1 MVKLCWPFGLCHFG
15 TATPDSISYVCQY
28 IDKKFTGDLAKI
40 EYEDKGRAPV
50 FRVSSLGIG
59 RKFLEDNKE
68 QLVHMGYCTVG
79 GRVHS
84 FPRYYL
90 DKLGIDPEEYR
101 QEAKYLAAESYEAVT
116 GLNLD
121 PDIAYRVRPAAEVAQ
136 HMRSQQDKR
145 EQKRID
151 GEAKVRLKRRKL

>member
-1 MVKLCWPFGLCHFG
+1 MRLCWPFGLCHFG

-101 QEAKYLAAESYEAVT
+101 QEAKYLAAEAYEEAT
-116 GLNLD
+116 GLNID
-121 PDIAYRVRPAAEVAQ
+121 PDIAYRVRPADEL
-136 HMRSQQDKR
+136 RSYQVREKQKR
-145 EQKRID
+145 EQTEVNLEARI
-151 GEAKVRLKRRKL
+151 AVKRRKL

>member
-1 MVKLCWPFGLCHFG
+1 MLVLLLALVRLLLLLFLLLRFLPFGLCHFG

-68 QLVHMGYCTVG
+68 QL
-79 GRVHS
+79 
-84 FPRYYL
+84 
-90 DKLGIDPEEYR
+90 D
-101 QEAKYLAAESYEAVT
+101 
-116 GLNLD
+116 
-121 PDIAYRVRPAAEVAQ
+121 
-136 HMRSQQDKR
+136 
-145 EQKRID
+145 
-151 GEAKVRLKRRKL
+151 RKSVV